1 MKKKWVTAA
10 LYLYPA
16 VAVILLTVKNM
27 RSLWADA
34 TWFEYVSQFSNLIPL
49 AGIVNAFGNTM
60 KSGNLHYLIPV
71 AFHLILLM
79 PAGLLVGH
87 SRYTTGKPPVWRV
100 CGSYALML
108 GTMYALRVALRIGSF
123 DLDDL
128 LLNLAGF
135 LVGAGIS
142 ALLFREKRT
151 VGNDT

>member
-1 MKKKWVTAA
+1 MTKKLRSII

-16 VAVILLTVKNM
+16 VAVILLTLRNM
-27 RSLWADA
+27 RPLWADA
-34 TWFEYVSQFSNLIPL
+34 TWFEYVSRFSNLIPF
-49 AGIVNAFGNTM
+49 AGIVDAFGNTM

-100 CGSYALML
+100 CGHYALML
-108 GTMYALRVALRIGSF
+108 GAMYALRVALRIGSF

-142 ALLFREKRT
+142 ALLFREKRPT
-151 VGNDT
+151 

>member
-1 MKKKWVTAA
+1 MKKKWITAV

-34 TWFEYVSQFSNLIPL
+34 TWFEYVIRFSNLIPF
-49 AGIVNAFGNTM
+49 AGIVDTFASAM
-60 KSGNLHYLIPV
+60 RSGNLHYLRPLL
-71 AFHLILLM
+71 FHLILLM

-100 CGSYALML
+100 CGHYALML
-108 GTMYALRVALRIGSF
+108 GTMYALRVVLRIGSF

-142 ALLFREKRT
+142 ALLFREK
-151 VGNDT
+151 GSA